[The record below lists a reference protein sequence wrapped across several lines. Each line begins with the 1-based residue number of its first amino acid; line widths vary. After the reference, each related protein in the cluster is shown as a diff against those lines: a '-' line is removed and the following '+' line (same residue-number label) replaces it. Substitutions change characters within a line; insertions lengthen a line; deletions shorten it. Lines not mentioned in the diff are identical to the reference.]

1 MQELFLDKC
10 DFNENINSWNVKNV
24 TNMGEIFSGCSVF
37 NQPLNNWDVCII
49 YF

>member
-10 DFNENINSWNVKNV
+10 DFNENINSWNVA
-24 TNMGEIFSGCSVF
+24 NMGEIFSGCSVF